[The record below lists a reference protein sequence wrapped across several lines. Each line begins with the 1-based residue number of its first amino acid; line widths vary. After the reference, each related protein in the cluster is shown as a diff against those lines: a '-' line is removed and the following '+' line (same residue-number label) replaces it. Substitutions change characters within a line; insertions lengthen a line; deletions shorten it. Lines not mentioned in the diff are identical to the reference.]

1 MREWEKI
8 FHVNGQERKT
18 GVVLTMAN
26 KVDFEGKATKKD
38 TEGCNFREAR
48 WWESKRTRSPS
59 PTNTLKKTHTST
71 CKMTHTEYQ
80 LNGDRRI

>member
-48 WWESKRTRSPS
+48 
-59 PTNTLKKTHTST
+59 
-71 CKMTHTEYQ
+71 
-80 LNGDRRI
+80 

>member
-1 MREWEKI
+1 MQSNDLKQIDMREWEKI

-38 TEGCNFREAR
+38 TEGCNFREAG
-48 WWESKRTRSPS
+48 WWESTGTHSPFPS
-59 PTNTLKKTHTST
+59 SQYK
-71 CKMTHTEYQ
+71 
-80 LNGDRRI
+80 